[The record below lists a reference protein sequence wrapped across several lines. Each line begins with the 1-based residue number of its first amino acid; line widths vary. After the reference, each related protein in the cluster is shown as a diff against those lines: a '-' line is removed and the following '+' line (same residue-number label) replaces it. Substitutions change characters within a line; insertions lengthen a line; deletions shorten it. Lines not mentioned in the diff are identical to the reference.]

1 MLAEDNICSCIP
13 RLPLKRFINTQMS
26 DRQTKIAFAF
36 DKLIKHAMKPKYI
49 VSDTGRLNY
58 RLMQEMLGSIRQ
70 RAHDSRWS
78 QVPIVLTNH
87 PKDIRDLSAL
97 ERFVGEVSQAHD
109 I

>member
-1 MLAEDNICSCIP
+1 
-13 RLPLKRFINTQMS
+13 LKR
-26 DRQTKIAFAF
+26 
-36 DKLIKHAMKPKYI
+36 KYF

-109 I
+109 IKFITLTEMTGKLQSGEFEIRMSDKL